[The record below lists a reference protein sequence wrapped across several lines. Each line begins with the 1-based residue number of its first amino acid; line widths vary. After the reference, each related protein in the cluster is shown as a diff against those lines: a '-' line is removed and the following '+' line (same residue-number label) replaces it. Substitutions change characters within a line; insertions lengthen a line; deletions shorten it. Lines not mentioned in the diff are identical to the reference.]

1 MDNFDSNE
9 MEEYLLNQFSFNG
22 YSLRNIY
29 VFDEDPV
36 TLLIEYN
43 SDVEKKLDAFKK
55 KYPHLIDR
63 FSISNSELLFTI
75 SYERQI
81 SSQNWT
87 INFLESN
94 LNYGRHTNDEGSALS
109 NEFYKDLFNLF
120 KDNEEEVCFGNTGDT
135 ECAMATVGAFDC
147 QYAFKLVEGGIEWR
161 EDN

>member
-1 MDNFDSNE
+1 VFDARWD
-9 MEEYLLNQFSFNG
+9 YLLNQFSFHE

-43 SDVEKKLDAFKK
+43 SDVEKKLEEFKK

-109 NEFYKDLFNLF
+109 YEFYKDLFNLF